1 MGLSAVPSAHPNY
14 IGMVGMH
21 GNVAPNRLTQKCDVL
36 LSVGMRFSDRVTGD
50 LNTYAPEAKIIHVDI
65 DASELGRIVNPAV
78 AICGDAKAVLQQM
91 NRWIKPSER
100 REWFDFAAENYRQEF
115 ESIIDSDIHPTKEKL
130 TMGEVVELVA
140 KKTASGCYRR
150 YRWTPAA
157 DGGGPLFRNT

>member
-1 MGLSAVPSAHPNY
+1 
-14 IGMVGMH
+14 MH

-115 ESIIDSDIHPTKEKL
+115 ESIIDSDHSPYK
-130 TMGEVVELVA
+130 G
-140 KKTASGCYRR
+140 KTYYGRSC
-150 YRWTPAA
+150 
-157 DGGGPLFRNT
+157 